1 MVLGRRCECL
11 ISIVSTLVYLPI
23 WLLCAGCERGCDA
36 CDTRSK
42 SEQQQVLR
50 SWDALLVALDTGG
63 LDANARFDG
72 VPLLTWAAVMKGDRA
87 ELVRLL
93 LVGGADVHALS
104 DGAPLP
110 LSMTAAAEAGAAAE
124 APPPLAGAPPLPP
137 AGYAAR
143 ASRAPVSAL
152 TAAAAEL
159 NVRCVCALLAAGAR
173 DDAAEAHVAA
183 ALQAAGRAD
192 LLELLTR
199 NLARRSARA
208 ARAAALAARARRAV
222 LAGVGLAGAG
232 AASLAAPAPPEA
244 TIRNPLYRAAA
255 GDDGAPATGGYI
267 ITVPPVVEQP
277 PARRPKAP
285 AQWFSA
291 LDADDD
297 GFVSGTEA
305 REFFMESQLSESTL
319 ACIWASFP
327 KRRAGHLDAEE
338 FAHMYAATD
347 AARRAAAKEA
357 RAAAR
362 DGSDAFQ

>member
-23 WLLCAGCERGCDA
+23 WLLCAGCERGRDA
-36 CDTRSK
+36 CNARSM
-42 SEQQQVLR
+42 SEQQRVLR
-50 SWDALLVALDTGG
+50 SWDALLLALDTGG

-72 VPLLTWAAVMKGDRA
+72 VPLLTWAAVMEGDRA

-93 LVGGADVHALS
+93 LVGRADVHALS
-104 DGAPLP
+104 DGAPSL
-110 LSMTAAAEAGAAAE
+110 LSMTAAEEAGA
-124 APPPLAGAPPLPP
+124 APPLPP
-137 AGYAAR
+137 PPAGSAAR
-143 ASRAPVSAL
+143 VSRAPVSAL

-173 DDAAEAHVAA
+173 DAAAEAHVAA

-199 NLARRSARA
+199 NLARRSVRA
-208 ARAAALAARARRAV
+208 ARAAPVAARARRGV
-222 LAGVGLAGAG
+222 LASVGLAGAG
-232 AASLAAPAPPEA
+232 AASLAAPALLKA

-255 GDDGAPATGGYI
+255 GDDDAPAAGGYI

-277 PARRPKAP
+277 PAHRPMAP
-285 AQWFSA
+285 AEWFSA

-297 GFVSGTEA
+297 GFVSGAEA
-305 REFFMESQLSESTL
+305 REFFLESQLSESAL
-319 ACIWASFP
+319 ARIWASFP

-338 FAHMYAATD
+338 FAHMYAATN
-347 AARRAAAKEA
+347 AARRAAAAEA

-362 DGSDAFQ
+362 DDSDTFQS